1 MSIKTKNFH
10 PRYFLSTLIITL
22 GLFSCGS
29 SLAQSPE
36 KNQTWYKW
44 NTADGQTQY
53 TQTPP
58 DAEIPF
64 EEIES
69 SQINAGNNGNL
80 RDNPALGSVA
90 AEHEPGINS
99 QLARSEAAPADR
111 TSNFSSIPQN
121 ARIIPNKYHYGSTE
135 YKTSPVNAAME
146 RARTD

>member
-1 MSIKTKNFH
+1 MSTKTKNFN
-10 PRYFLSTLIITL
+10 PRYFLSSMIITL
-22 GLFSCGS
+22 GLFSCVN

-36 KNQTWYKW
+36 QNQTWYKW
-44 NTADGQTQY
+44 NTAEGQTQY

-80 RDNPALGSVA
+80 TDNPALGSIAV
-90 AEHEPGINS
+90 EHEPDINS
-99 QLARSEAAPADR
+99 QFTSSEPAPADR

-146 RARTD
+146 RARAD